1 MENFYEFL
9 GVAQDAPFEAI
20 RAAYR
25 RLAILLHPDKN
36 KAPNA
41 TEAFQRLAHTW
52 DTLKDSKTRSEYDT
66 KLKAQRQKHR
76 SATQAPPAPHPANT
90 TNSSRRHPTHGQED
104 EEPSSSEDFMNS
116 PFARSLRYQHQMH
129 SANPMRTDDDIKRA
143 QVQVA
148 HMKREYQKQ
157 SEIVAEMINGIW
169 AGMKIHRSGE
179 EKLQEEK
186 LQAAEAEYE
195 LVLYLSLITALEE
208 DIQQRLAERATEG
221 LEDLTF

>member
-1 MENFYEFL
+1 
-9 GVAQDAPFEAI
+9 
-20 RAAYR
+20 
-25 RLAILLHPDKN
+25 
-36 KAPNA
+36 
-41 TEAFQRLAHTW
+41 
-52 DTLKDSKTRSEYDT
+52 
-66 KLKAQRQKHR
+66 
-76 SATQAPPAPHPANT
+76 
-90 TNSSRRHPTHGQED
+90 
-104 EEPSSSEDFMNS
+104 
-116 PFARSLRYQHQMH
+116 
-129 SANPMRTDDDIKRA
+129 MRTDDDIKRA

-169 AGMKIHRSGE
+169 AGMKIQRSGEEKLQE

>member
-1 MENFYEFL
+1 
-9 GVAQDAPFEAI
+9 
-20 RAAYR
+20 
-25 RLAILLHPDKN
+25 
-36 KAPNA
+36 
-41 TEAFQRLAHTW
+41 
-52 DTLKDSKTRSEYDT
+52 
-66 KLKAQRQKHR
+66 
-76 SATQAPPAPHPANT
+76 
-90 TNSSRRHPTHGQED
+90 
-104 EEPSSSEDFMNS
+104 MNS

-169 AGMKIHRSGE
+169 AGMKIQRSGE

-195 LVLYLSLITALEE
+195 LVLYLSLITALEK